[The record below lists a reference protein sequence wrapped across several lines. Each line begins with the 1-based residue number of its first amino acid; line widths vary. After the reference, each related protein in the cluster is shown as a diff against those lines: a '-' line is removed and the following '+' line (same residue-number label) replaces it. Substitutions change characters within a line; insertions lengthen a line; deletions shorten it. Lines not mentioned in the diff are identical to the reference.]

1 MNYKLVVDE
10 RAFVELE
17 NSVLYYK
24 KVSNKLSIKFKK
36 AIKKAIALISE
47 NPLLFQER
55 YKVVRISFIKDFPF
69 GVHYVLRGSEV
80 RIIRFLHT
88 SQFYIV

>member
-36 AIKKAIALISE
+36 AIALISE

-55 YKVVRISFIKDFPF
+55 YKGVRISFIKDFPF